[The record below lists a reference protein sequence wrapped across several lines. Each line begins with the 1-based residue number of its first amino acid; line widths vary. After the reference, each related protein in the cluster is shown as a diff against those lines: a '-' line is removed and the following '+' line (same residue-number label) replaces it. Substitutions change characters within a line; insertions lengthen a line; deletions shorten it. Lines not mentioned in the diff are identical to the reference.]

1 MTLRRLPPAHSPLPA
16 GALFAGVRGALGLR
30 DDRRRVDELI
40 RRDLGSRD
48 LATTCSGTA
57 ALTLA
62 LAHDGPR
69 RPEAPVALPAYG
81 CFDLATAADG
91 ADRRVVL
98 YDVDAATLQPE
109 PGSFARA
116 LAARPSSVV
125 VAHLFGVPVD
135 VPALAARVADAGALL
150 VEDAA
155 QGGGA
160 RVRGRAA
167 GAAGAVSIL
176 SFGRGKGTTGGGGGA
191 LLASDA
197 RGEAV
202 VRRARG
208 GVDGAWAGW
217 GDLAGA
223 AALWALARP
232 WLYLLPSSLPF
243 LRLGATPYHAP
254 RRPRPLSRAAAAI
267 VSAAWERARAERGA
281 RARHG
286 RRLAAAAARAGERV
300 FAPPAGCEAG
310 WLRLPVLS
318 RGRARA
324 ETRAARALGIMPG
337 YPRALCDL
345 PGFAARCLNAG
356 DDFPGA
362 RELAASLYTLP
373 THGLLSEGDLRRLE
387 DWLCAVPRPASRSA
401 VAAY

>member
-1 MTLRRLPPAHSPLPA
+1 MTPRRLPPVHSPLPA

-30 DDRRRVDELI
+30 DDRRRVDALI

-48 LATTCSGTA
+48 VETTCSGTA

-62 LAHDGPR
+62 LAHDTPR
-69 RPEAPVALPAYG
+69 RPGAPVALPAYG

-109 PGSFARA
+109 AGSFARA

-125 VAHLFGVPVD
+125 MVHLFGVPVD
-135 VPALAARVADAGALL
+135 VPALAAQVGDTGALL

-155 QGGGA
+155 QAAGA
-160 RVRGRAA
+160 RVRGRPA
-167 GAAGAVSIL
+167 GAAGALSIL
-176 SFGRGKGTTGGGGGA
+176 SFGRGKGMTGGGGGA
-191 LLASDA
+191 LLAADS
-197 RGEAV
+197 RGEAL

-208 GVDGAWAGW
+208 GVGGTRAGW

-232 WLYLLPSSLPF
+232 WLYALPSSLPF
-243 LRLGATPYHAP
+243 LRLGATLYRAP
-254 RRPRPLSRAAAAI
+254 RPPRPLSRAAAAI
-267 VSAAWERARAERGA
+267 LSAAWEGAQAERGV
-281 RARHG
+281 RERNG

-310 WLRLPVLS
+310 WLRLPVLG
-318 RGRARA
+318 RGGRRA
-324 ETRAARALGIMPG
+324 ETKAARALGIMPG

-345 PGFAARCLNAG
+345 PGFAARCVNGG

-362 RELAASLYTLP
+362 RELAGSLYTLP
-373 THGLLSEGDLRRLE
+373 THSLLSEGDLRRLE
-387 DWLCAVPRPASRSA
+387 GWLGAAPRAAALSA